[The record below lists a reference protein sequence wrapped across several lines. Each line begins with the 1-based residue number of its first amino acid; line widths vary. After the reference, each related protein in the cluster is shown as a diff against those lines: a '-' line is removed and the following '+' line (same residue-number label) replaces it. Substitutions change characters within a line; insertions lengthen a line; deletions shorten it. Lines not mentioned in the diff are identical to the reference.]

1 MLNFDREVGIVG
13 GRPARQECRWFGPT
27 SSVTEVI
34 EAAEGAVVSMV
45 TMMSAGHSEGEIS
58 RLIVIY
64 PVYLL

>member
-34 EAAEGAVVSMV
+34 EAAVVSMV